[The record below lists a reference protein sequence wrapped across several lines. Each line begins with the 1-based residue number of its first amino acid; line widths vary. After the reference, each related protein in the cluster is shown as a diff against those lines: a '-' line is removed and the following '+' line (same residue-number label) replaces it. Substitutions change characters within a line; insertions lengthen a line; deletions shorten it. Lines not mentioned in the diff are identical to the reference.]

1 MSIMNEAYSKMRKNG
16 ESDQSFKNRFTAE
29 RSRQFDLLQ
38 SKESAYQNADGCSK
52 RACEFLKPGYQ
63 LKPSDG
69 RRLNSLVKEHQSMLG
84 KLKSV
89 VKALKEHDS
98 MLFQSNG
105 LILKQGEEFA
115 HDFNVK
121 QIKCVEAKVQKVTR
135 DTETLEESKDSFRRI
150 FKGLHG
156 DRISKGRKKK
166 ENRRKS
172 NARKKKRFENNVQ
185 RVYSICVGNPL
196 GNYLPKCLLYP
207 PCLAVPEGCIDVEK
221 VSELL
226 FDRDAAYIAQLL
238 QGNHFSNAAGSR
250 IITNLKPEVRDNVYC
265 FMYPEEYAMSENDES
280 DSSSSTSDEEELGN
294 DDEEEHEQRRCTALT

>member
-1 MSIMNEAYSKMRKNG
+1 MRKNG
-16 ESDQSFKNRFTAE
+16 ESDQSLKNRFTAE
-29 RSRQFDLLQ
+29 RSRQLYLLQ
-38 SKESAYQNADGCSK
+38 SKEVADQNADGCSK

-69 RRLNSLVKEHQSMLG
+69 RRLNSSIKEHQSMLG

-98 MLFQSNG
+98 TLFQSNG

-121 QIKCVEAKVQKVTR
+121 QIQCVEAKVQKVTR
-135 DTETLEESKDSFRRI
+135 DTETLEESEDSFCSI
-150 FKGLHG
+150 FKGLHR
-156 DRISKGRKKK
+156 DRISKGRRKK

-196 GNYLPKCLLYP
+196 GNDLPKCLLYP

-238 QGNHFSNAAGSR
+238 HSNAAGSR
-250 IITNLKPEVRDNVYC
+250 ISLKPEVRDNVYC
-265 FMYPEEYAMSENDES
+265 FMYPEEYAMTENDES

-294 DDEEEHEQRRCTALT
+294 DDEEEHEQRDVAQH

>member
-1 MSIMNEAYSKMRKNG
+1 
-16 ESDQSFKNRFTAE
+16 
-29 RSRQFDLLQ
+29 
-38 SKESAYQNADGCSK
+38 
-52 RACEFLKPGYQ
+52 
-63 LKPSDG
+63 
-69 RRLNSLVKEHQSMLG
+69 MLG
-84 KLKSV
+84 KLKSI

-98 MLFQSNG
+98 TLFQSNG
-105 LILKQGEEFA
+105 LILQQGEEFA

-135 DTETLEESKDSFRRI
+135 DTETLEESKDSFRSI
-150 FKGLHG
+150 FKGLHR
-156 DRISKGRKKK
+156 DRISKGRRKK
-166 ENRRKS
+166 ENHRKS

-196 GNYLPKCLLYP
+196 GNDLPKCLLHP

-250 IITNLKPEVRDNVYC
+250 IITNLKPEVTDN
-265 FMYPEEYAMSENDES
+265 
-280 DSSSSTSDEEELGN
+280 L
-294 DDEEEHEQRRCTALT
+294 

>member
-1 MSIMNEAYSKMRKNG
+1 
-16 ESDQSFKNRFTAE
+16 
-29 RSRQFDLLQ
+29 
-38 SKESAYQNADGCSK
+38 
-52 RACEFLKPGYQ
+52 
-63 LKPSDG
+63 
-69 RRLNSLVKEHQSMLG
+69 MLG

-89 VKALKEHDS
+89 VKALKERDS
-98 MLFQSNG
+98 TLFQSNAYG

-135 DTETLEESKDSFRRI
+135 DTETLEESKDSFRCI

-156 DRISKGRKKK
+156 DRICKGRRKK

-172 NARKKKRFENNVQ
+172 NARKKKRFQNNVQ
-185 RVYSICVGNPL
+185 RVYSICVGNLL

-207 PCLAVPEGCIDVEK
+207 PCLAVPEGCIDVKK

-226 FDRDAAYIAQLL
+226 FDRDAAYIEQLL

-250 IITNLKPEVRDNVYC
+250 IITNLKQT
-265 FMYPEEYAMSENDES
+265 
-280 DSSSSTSDEEELGN
+280 SS
-294 DDEEEHEQRRCTALT
+294 RRLEITCTASCTLKSML

>member
-1 MSIMNEAYSKMRKNG
+1 M
-16 ESDQSFKNRFTAE
+16 
-29 RSRQFDLLQ
+29 
-38 SKESAYQNADGCSK
+38 
-52 RACEFLKPGYQ
+52 
-63 LKPSDG
+63 
-69 RRLNSLVKEHQSMLG
+69 
-84 KLKSV
+84 
-89 VKALKEHDS
+89 KALKEHDS
-98 MLFQSNG
+98 TLFQSNG

-135 DTETLEESKDSFRRI
+135 DTETLEESKDSFRSI
-150 FKGLHG
+150 FKGLHR
-156 DRISKGRKKK
+156 DRISKGRRKK

-196 GNYLPKCLLYP
+196 GNDLPKCLLYP

-226 FDRDAAYIAQLL
+226 FDRDAADIAQLL

-265 FMYPEEYAMSENDES
+265 FM
-280 DSSSSTSDEEELGN
+280 
-294 DDEEEHEQRRCTALT
+294 